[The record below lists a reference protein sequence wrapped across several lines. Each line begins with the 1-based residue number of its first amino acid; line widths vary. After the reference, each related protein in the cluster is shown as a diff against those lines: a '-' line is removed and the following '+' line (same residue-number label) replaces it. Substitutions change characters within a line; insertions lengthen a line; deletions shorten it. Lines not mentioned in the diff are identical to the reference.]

1 MRNQTATQPDTYL
14 LPSLQRIY
22 FDNGVNAEG
31 R

>member
-1 MRNQTATQPDTYL
+1 MRNQTATQPDTDL
-14 LPSLQRIY
+14 LPSLQLIY